1 MYATI
6 TKTGRIWDWRRIRRQ
21 AGCLQTIPP
30 WEAQSDLSHD
40 SAACIIA
47 TDWPRR
53 LAALHFG
60 TSHWLVVSA
69 PILLS
74 LWDWDQLDLQ
84 SGSRA
89 HRKFEDPAARV
100 NSLFCARK
108 VLMNYRVEQRSS
120 CVGESSARTMFL
132 IAARNSLSCTI

>member
-6 TKTGRIWDWRRIRRQ
+6 TKTGRIGDSRRIRRQ
-21 AGCLQTIPP
+21 AGCRQPTPP
-30 WEAQSDLSHD
+30 WEAQSGLSHD

-47 TDWPRR
+47 TDWQRR
-53 LAALHFG
+53 
-60 TSHWLVVSA
+60 
-69 PILLS
+69 
-74 LWDWDQLDLQ
+74 DQLDLP

-108 VLMNYRVEQRSS
+108 VLMNYREV
-120 CVGESSARTMFL
+120 
-132 IAARNSLSCTI
+132 AAFCTAMSRPIR